1 MKLNVIFLD
10 IDGVLN
16 HHLYYENNHKKS
28 DLSKEENHLD
38 PSKIEL
44 INKLCKQANCKVVI
58 SSTWRIGEEV
68 KTLQN
73 MLNSRG
79 ATFEVIDKTGR
90 CCSDVRGVEV
100 YNWWS
105 KNEDD
110 YNNYVIFDDD
120 NDFLI
125 EQINNFFQIDGYC
138 GITPTIIYKAER
150 FLNGNKGGQ

>member
-16 HHLYYENNHKKS
+16 HHLWYEGA
-28 DLSKEENHLD
+28 DRDKEETSNERHLD

-44 INKLCKQANCKVVI
+44 INQLCKDANCKVVI
-58 SSTWRIGEEV
+58 SSTWRGGKSI
-68 KTLQN
+68 KWLQDT
-73 MLNSRG
+73 LNSRG